1 MPTKLSNRFLR
12 QPLFFLITMLII
24 ALLMAIGPVEKTLG
38 ANIRL
43 VLLHGAWV
51 WTGKVAFGLASLL
64 SIAAIIRAK
73 QPVWFNLSRA
83 SAYTGLFFWLT
94 YLPMSLIVMQ
104 LNWGGLFF
112 DEPRWRIPFLFGVVA
127 VLLQVG
133 LWLFSNRWI
142 TIAGNF
148 IFGIALWWQLGS
160 IQNILHPDMPVAQ
173 SNSSNIQLYFVLLV
187 ILALLF
193 GIQIGFWIYKRLQRS
208 PKLG

>member
-1 MPTKLSNRFLR
+1 MPTKISSRYLR
-12 QPLFFLITMLII
+12 QPVFFLISII
-24 ALLMAIGPVEKTLG
+24 ILALLMVFGPVEKTLG

-51 WTGKVAFGLASLL
+51 WTGKVAFGLASIFSL
-64 SIAAIIRAK
+64 AAILWAK
-73 QPVWFNLSRA
+73 KDTWFNISRA

-94 YLPMSLIVMQ
+94 YLPMSLVVMQ

-112 DEPRWRIPFLFGVVA
+112 DEPRWRIPFLFGVIA

-133 LWLFSNRWI
+133 LWLFNNRWI

-160 IQNILHPDMPVAQ
+160 IQNILHPDMPVATSD
-173 SNSSNIQLYFVLLV
+173 SNNIQLYFVVLV
-187 ILALLF
+187 ILTVIL
-193 GIQIGFWIYKRLQRS
+193 GIQIGLRLYKRFQDRLKQ
-208 PKLG
+208 G

>member
-1 MPTKLSNRFLR
+1 MPTKISSRYLR
-12 QPLFFLITMLII
+12 QPVPFLITIFII
-24 ALLMAIGPVEKTLG
+24 AILMVFGPVEKTLG

-51 WTGKVAFGLASLL
+51 WTGKVAFGLATIFSL
-64 SIAAIIRAK
+64 AAIIRAK
-73 QPVWFNLSRA
+73 LPTWLNLSRA

-94 YLPMSLIVMQ
+94 YLPMSLVVMQ
-104 LNWGGLFF
+104 INWGGLFF
-112 DEPRWRIPFLFGVVA
+112 DEPRWRVPFLFGVIA

-160 IQNILHPDMPVAQ
+160 IQNILHPDMPVSQ
-173 SNSSNIQLYFVLLV
+173 SDSSNIQIYFILLI
-187 ILALLF
+187 ILAVLF
-193 GIQIGFWIYKRLQRS
+193 GVQIGAWFYKRLQRG
-208 PKLG
+208 KTA